1 MTEKMT
7 TCQVLKMILCNY
19 FPFFH
24 VLLCI
29 LAPIFAPGI
38 PWKIASFLFFL
49 YLFPLLC
56 TRIALLIHPLRDN
69 HIKLFSTDYYVWWF
83 TFCTQVVYL
92 RFPALEEALRCVP
105 ALYSFWLRLWGSKI
119 GKLVYWSAGTVVLER
134 QFVNIGDHVCFGA
147 GCRLNAHVQVED
159 ELLLA
164 PVVVEE
170 NVIVGGYSLLTA
182 GTILKAN
189 QSTRGFLISPPF
201 SVWQDNRR
209 ISK

>member
-7 TCQVLKMILCNY
+7 PRQVLMMIACNY

-24 VLLCI
+24 VLFCAI
-29 LAPIFAPGI
+29 SLAFTPGLT
-38 PWKIASFLFFL
+38 WKVVSFLFFL
-49 YLFPLLC
+49 YLYPLIC
-56 TRIALLIHPLRDN
+56 TRLALLIHPLREN
-69 HIKLFSTDYYVWWF
+69 RIRLFSVDYYVWWF
-83 TFCTQVVYL
+83 TFCTQVIYL

-105 ALYSFWLRLWGSKI
+105 ALYSLWLRLWGSKV

-147 GCRLNAHVQVED
+147 GTRLNAHVQVGD

-182 GTILKAN
+182 GTVLKAN
-189 QSTRGFLISPPF
+189 QSTTVKNGKIVP
-201 SVWQDNRR
+201 VCACDNMR
-209 ISK
+209 

>member
-7 TCQVLKMILCNY
+7 TSQVLKMILCNY

-56 TRIALLIHPLRDN
+56 TRIALLIHPLRSS
-69 HIKLFSTDYYVWWF
+69 HIRLFSPDYYVWWF

-92 RFPALEEALRCVP
+92 RFPVLEEALRCVP
-105 ALYSFWLRLWGSKI
+105 ALYSLWLRLWGSKI

-147 GCRLNAHVQVED
+147 GCRLNAHVQVEY

-182 GTILKAN
+182 GTVLKAN